1 MKVAVRTPHT
11 TDCTDFPTKT
21 AEHVVA
27 LQHHHGIF
35 LSRPHH
41 MNVTQTERTYGLIV
55 TPKSS
60 GFFSLRPGICH
71 CPPSPPPP
79 PLLMCDSFPRVFPT
93 QCGKSRTPPRRN
105 HARTHT
111 LAKKTVHNGCCSA
124 ICYDQA
130 TPSILVHLS
139 RTRTANCKKCERD
152 RCRFRVNRR
161 LAPRN
166 NISYTIFKHIFSY
179 VRMLRTMYTYV
190 LYSMIVVCVWM
201 F

>member
-21 AEHVVA
+21 EHVVA

-60 GFFSLRPGICH
+60 GFFPFAPVYVTAHHHHHHHHFSCVVL
-71 CPPSPPPP
+71 SQEFSQ
-79 PLLMCDSFPRVFPT
+79 LSMVVVEM
-93 QCGKSRTPPRRN
+93 CGKSRTPPRRN

-166 NISYTIFKHIFSY
+166 NISYTIFKHIFSF
-179 VRMLRTMYTYV
+179 VCSALCILMFYTV
-190 LYSMIVVCVWM
+190 
-201 F
+201 